1 MSARRR
7 SGEGWDEGRADS
19 VDVVAGRPGLHH
31 PGSLDGVAVQEGGDA
46 LGGRV
51 APTAPQGLLPRFEA
65 VADVSGDDREP
76 GLVEVLL
83 DDVEDCPGETP
94 RRPGVVAFLL
104 GELGEQV
111 EGPHEGDA
119 RADAVFVSG
128 GRAEPVAEGLGEPPL
143 HPGCRDHD
151 EVALEGVLG
160 RLGQQPRE
168 PLREHV
174 GPLRPMD
181 RQRHTTNLAVGADT
195 SRDPVHST
203 LRLQPIG
210 QREGSRPRS
219 ACGVDK
225 ARTGPARGS

>member
-1 MSARRR
+1 MAYPCRR
-7 SGEGWDEGRADS
+7 A
-19 VDVVAGRPGLHH
+19 
-31 PGSLDGVAVQEGGDA
+31 A

-51 APTAPQGLLPRFEA
+51 APAASQGLLPRLEA
-65 VADVSGDDREP
+65 VPDVPGDDGEP
-76 GLVEVLL
+76 GFVEVLL
-83 DDVEDCPGETP
+83 DDVEDDPGQTS

-119 RADAVFVSG
+119 GADAVVVSG
-128 GRAEPVAEGLGEPPL
+128 GGAEAVAEGLREPPF

-151 EVALEGVLG
+151 EVALERVVG
-160 RLGQQPRE
+160 RLGQQPGE

-195 SRDPVHST
+195 GSHPSTGLCSSAPPV
-203 LRLQPIG
+203 
-210 QREGSRPRS
+210 S
-219 ACGVDK
+219 AEEDEF
-225 ARTGPARGS
+225 RRARGGGRRAHRLAGGR